1 MLVLNFV
8 FKCLL
13 MQIIF
18 LVQIDEFLRPTSLYK
33 LHHNIIYC
41 SCFTMLIFR
50 HIFFVSMTLYF
61 SHRFDQYGRVF
72 TPIHGLFLRSEIYSC
87 LYIHSLS
94 IYCLEINFK
103 LQQN

>member
-1 MLVLNFV
+1 MLVLNLV
-8 FKCLL
+8 
-13 MQIIF
+13 MQIIC
-18 LVQIDEFLRPTSLYK
+18 LVQIDKILRPMSIYK

-94 IYCLEINFK
+94 VYCLQLILNCNKIESS
-103 LQQN
+103 